1 MPGLTGGISL
11 APLKVELKADITG
24 FKSDMEKARVT
35 GVTEAEKISKSL
47 ENTAKTGERLSSV
60 GSNLTK
66 YVSLPLA
73 GVATVAGKMAM
84 DFEKSMGMV
93 STLLDGTTEQ
103 VKDRTAELSESVL
116 NVSKDTGVAAKDISG
131 GLYEVIS
138 AYGDTADSAK
148 ILEVAAKGA
157 KASGAST
164 TDTIRLLSS
173 VTKGYGNT
181 SYEANQKVADLAFLT
196 AKLGQ
201 TTFPELA
208 GSIGQVVPLCENLK
222 VSQEELFGVMAT
234 ATGVTG
240 NASEVTTQLKG
251 VLQSLMSPTK
261 DMTEL
266 MEGLGY
272 ANGQAMMESLGFQGA
287 LNTIVKA
294 AEDSGKPLQAY
305 IGSIEGQVLALALAG
320 AQSENLTEKNK
331 AMMEANGAAT
341 EAYEKSQDNMG
352 AKFEK
357 AMNKIMVSLIE
368 LGDAAAPTLEKIAD
382 MISDVADWFGSLS
395 DEQQENILKWGG
407 LAAAAGPVLK
417 LFGDGIQ
424 TFTKLKP
431 LISGLSK
438 GLETLGGAGKAISK
452 TVPEATTV
460 AADLGKTVG
469 GLPDLIKPA
478 AKEATELATAGGSI
492 AKALPDAS
500 KVIEG
505 VEYAIDGIPKAAAP
519 AAESLTTV
527 AGAAGE
533 AATAV
538 GGGSGLAGTLSNVL
552 GSSLGTAAI
561 GVGAFAVAAAGIG
574 VGVAEA
580 YKQMNADV
588 TPEIDLFS
596 ETLNKSTERIAASS
610 GMGAAIA
617 KDNTIKISDST
628 KEALGAYMALDDG
641 VTRTLYNIKLNSDT
655 LTQETADVLFS
666 NFDQMAQ
673 TIISKENENYNQRTE
688 TLSAFLSGNV
698 FLEQSTA
705 ESIRQKM
712 DEAHN
717 KEIASTEELQQRVNE
732 IREHMKENNGQIT
745 EAERVEL
752 ETIQNQMRDTAIGT
766 LSQTEE
772 EAAVIRARM
781 KDYQGRMS
789 AEMASELIKNA
800 NSARDSEIKAAEEK
814 RDGIIREAARL
825 KEAEIIT
832 QEEYD
837 QMVAA
842 ANQSCE
848 DQKSAANRTCQEVK
862 DEIVAGTPDIVSSVD
877 TQTGEMLS
885 VWDQFKRNVTSLFD
899 EIVNWWNG
907 LWFEPKTAQVFTEYT
922 DGGGVSGGGGGGG
935 GGGSWSYNGLSYVP
949 YDGFKITAHKGEGLL
964 TAEENKARIQA
975 TDPFSGAAINQNFYF
990 YGDNNS
996 PSEIGRAAEK
1006 AMRDIPTT
1014 P

>member
-11 APLKVELKADITG
+11 VPLKVELKADITG

-320 AQSENLTEKNK
+320 AQSENLTEKTK

-341 EAYEKSQDNMG
+341 EAYEKSQDNLG

-417 LFGDGIQ
+417 LLGGGIQ
-424 TFTKLKP
+424 TFTKLTP
-431 LISGLSK
+431 AIAGLSK
-438 GLETLGGAGKAISK
+438 GFEVLSGAGKTVTS
-452 TVPEATTV
+452 TVPKATSV
-460 AADLGKTVG
+460 AADLAKEVG
-469 GLPDLIKPA
+469 GLPALLKPA
-478 AKEATELATAGGSI
+478 AKEATGLATAGGSI
-492 AKALPDAS
+492 TKALPGAG

-505 VEYAIDGIPKAAAP
+505 VKYEVLALPD
-519 AAESLTTV
+519 
-527 AGAAGE
+527 AAGK
-533 AATAV
+533 ATTAL
-538 GGGSGLAGTLSNVL
+538 GGGTGLSGVLSNVL
-552 GSSLGTAAI
+552 GPSLGTAALGI
-561 GVGAFAVAAAGIG
+561 GAFAAAAAGIG

-588 TPEIDLFS
+588 VPEVDLFS
-596 ETLNKSTERIAASS
+596 ETLDTATKRITDSS

-617 KDNTIKISDST
+617 AENTVKISDAT
-628 KEALGAYMALDDG
+628 KEALGAYMELDDG
-641 VTRTLYNIKLNSDT
+641 VTQSLYNIGLNSENIT
-655 LTQETADVLFS
+655 AETTNTIFT
-666 NFDQMAQ
+666 NFASMSQML
-673 TIISKENENYNQRTE
+673 IDKENETYNTRIEALSTFLTSSSTMEATSGQAILDQINQRH
-688 TLSAFLSGNV
+688 SD
-698 FLEQSTA
+698 
-705 ESIRQKM
+705 R
-712 DEAHN
+712 
-717 KEIASTEELQQRVNE
+717 IASTEAMQARLTELQT
-732 IREHMKENNGQIT
+732 IAAANNGQLSR
-745 EAERVEL
+745 EEQAEL
-752 ETIQNQMRDTAIGT
+752 KSIQDQMREDAIGALT
-766 LSQTEE
+766 QTEQ
-772 EAAVIRARM
+772 EAAVIRARI
-781 KDYQGRMS
+781 KEYQGRLS
-789 AEMASELIKNA
+789 AEMASELIIKA
-800 NSARDSEIKAAEEK
+800 NEARDGEIKAAQEK
-814 RDGIIREAARL
+814 RDGIIVQ
-825 KEAEIIT
+825 AEGLRRAGDIT
-832 QEEYD
+832 QEQYD
-837 QMVAA
+837 GMVRAA
-842 ANQSCE
+842 QEGC
-848 DQKSAANRTCQEVK
+848 DQQISEAERTCDGVK
-862 DEIVAGTPDIVSSVD
+862 REIEEGTPGIEEAVDI
-877 TQTGEMLS
+877 QTGKMLTHWESFKKS
-885 VWDQFKRNVTSLFD
+885 VTGIFD
-899 EIVNWWNG
+899 SIAAWWNG
-907 LWFEPKTAQVFTEYT
+907 LSFNSKSPEVNIRNS
-922 DGGGVSGGGGGGG
+922 SGATGFGY
-935 GGGSWSYNGLSYVP
+935 SPAYNGVENVP
-949 YDGFKITAHKGEGLL
+949 YDGYRIYAHKDERLL
-964 TAEENKARIQA
+964 TAEENAAYTRML
-975 TDPFSGAAINQNFYF
+975 SGNSGGIHQEFNF

>member
-73 GVATVAGKMAM
+73 GVATAASKMTM
-84 DFEKSMGMV
+84 DFSKSMGMV

-103 VKDRTAELSESVL
+103 VKERTSELSESVL

-173 VTKGYGNT
+173 VTKGYGDT
-181 SYEANQKVADLAFLT
+181 SFEANQKVSDLAFLT

-208 GSIGQVVPLCENLK
+208 GSIGQVVPLCESLK

-240 NASEVTTQLKG
+240 NASEVSTQLKG

-320 AQSENLTEKNK
+320 AQSENLTEKTK

-417 LFGDGIQ
+417 LLGGGIQ
-424 TFTKLKP
+424 TFTKLTP
-431 LISGLSK
+431 AIAGFSK
-438 GLETLGGAGKAISK
+438 GFEVLSGAGKAVTS
-452 TVPEATTV
+452 TVPKATSV
-460 AADLGKTVG
+460 AADLAKEVG
-469 GLPDLIKPA
+469 GLPALLKPA

-492 AKALPDAS
+492 TKALPGAG

-505 VEYAIDGIPKAAAP
+505 VKYEVLALPD
-519 AAESLTTV
+519 
-527 AGAAGE
+527 AAGK
-533 AATAV
+533 ATTAL
-538 GGGSGLAGTLSNVL
+538 GGGTGLSGVLSNVF
-552 GSSLGTAAI
+552 GPSLGTAALGI
-561 GVGAFAVAAAGIG
+561 GAFAAAAAGIG
-574 VGVAEA
+574 VGVSEA

-588 TPEIDLFS
+588 VPEVDLFS
-596 ETLNKSTERIAASS
+596 ETLDTATKRITDSS
-610 GMGAAIA
+610 GMGASIA
-617 KDNTIKISDST
+617 AENTVKISDAT
-628 KEALGAYMALDDG
+628 KEALGAYMELDDG
-641 VTRTLYNIKLNSDT
+641 VTQSLYNIGLNSENIT
-655 LTQETADVLFS
+655 AETTNTIFT
-666 NFDQMAQ
+666 NFASMSQML
-673 TIISKENENYNQRTE
+673 IDKENETYNTRIEALSTFLTSSSTMEAASGQAILDQINQRH
-688 TLSAFLSGNV
+688 SD
-698 FLEQSTA
+698 
-705 ESIRQKM
+705 R
-712 DEAHN
+712 
-717 KEIASTEELQQRVNE
+717 IASTEAMQARLTELQT
-732 IREHMKENNGQIT
+732 IAAANNGQLSR
-745 EAERVEL
+745 EEQAEL
-752 ETIQNQMRDTAIGT
+752 KSIQDQMREDAIGALT
-766 LSQTEE
+766 QTEQ
-772 EAAVIRARM
+772 EAAVIRARI
-781 KDYQGRMS
+781 KEYQGRLS
-789 AEMASELIKNA
+789 AEMASELIIKA
-800 NSARDSEIKAAEEK
+800 NEARDGEIKAAQEK
-814 RDGIIREAARL
+814 RDGIIVQ
-825 KEAEIIT
+825 AEGLRRAGDIT
-832 QEEYD
+832 QEQYD
-837 QMVAA
+837 EMVRAA
-842 ANQSCE
+842 QEGC
-848 DQKSAANRTCQEVK
+848 DQQISEAERTCDGVK
-862 DEIVAGTPDIVSSVD
+862 REIEEGTPGIEEAVNI
-877 TQTGEMLS
+877 QTGKMLTHWESFKKS
-885 VWDQFKRNVTSLFD
+885 VTGIFD
-899 EIVNWWNG
+899 SIAEWWNG
-907 LWFEPKTAQVFTEYT
+907 LSFNSKSPEVNIRNS
-922 DGGGVSGGGGGGG
+922 SGATGFGY
-935 GGGSWSYNGLSYVP
+935 SHSYNGVENVP
-949 YDGFKITAHKGEGLL
+949 YDGYRIYAHKDERLL
-964 TAEENKARIQA
+964 TAEENAAYTRML
-975 TDPFSGAAINQNFYF
+975 SGNSGGIHQEFNF

>member
-73 GVATVAGKMAM
+73 GVATAASKMTM
-84 DFEKSMGMV
+84 DFSKSMGMV

-103 VKDRTAELSESVL
+103 VKERTSELSESVL

-173 VTKGYGNT
+173 VTKGYGDT
-181 SYEANQKVADLAFLT
+181 SFEANQKVSDLAFLT

-208 GSIGQVVPLCENLK
+208 GSIGQVVPLCESLK

-240 NASEVTTQLKG
+240 NASEVSTQLKG

-320 AQSENLTEKNK
+320 AQSENLTEKTK

-417 LFGDGIQ
+417 LLGGGIQ
-424 TFTKLKP
+424 TFTKLTP
-431 LISGLSK
+431 AIAGFSK
-438 GLETLGGAGKAISK
+438 GFEVLSGAGKAVTS
-452 TVPEATTV
+452 TVPKATSV
-460 AADLGKTVG
+460 AADLAKEVG
-469 GLPDLIKPA
+469 GLPALLKPA

-492 AKALPDAS
+492 TKALPGAG

-505 VEYAIDGIPKAAAP
+505 VKYEVLALPD
-519 AAESLTTV
+519 
-527 AGAAGE
+527 AAGK
-533 AATAV
+533 ATTAL
-538 GGGSGLAGTLSNVL
+538 GGGTGLSGVLSNVL
-552 GSSLGTAAI
+552 GPSLGTAALGI
-561 GVGAFAVAAAGIG
+561 GAFAAAAAGIG

-588 TPEIDLFS
+588 VPEVDLFS
-596 ETLNKSTERIAASS
+596 ETLDTATKRITDSS
-610 GMGAAIA
+610 GKGASIA
-617 KDNTIKISDST
+617 VENTVKISDAT
-628 KEALGAYMALDDG
+628 KEALGAYMELDDG
-641 VTRTLYNIKLNSDT
+641 VTQSLYNIGLNSENIT
-655 LTQETADVLFS
+655 AETTNTIFTNFS
-666 NFDQMAQ
+666 SMSQML
-673 TIISKENENYNQRTE
+673 IDKENETYNTRIE
-688 TLSAFLSGNV
+688 TLSTFLTSSSTMEAASGQAILDQIN
-698 FLEQSTA
+698 QRHSD
-705 ESIRQKM
+705 R
-712 DEAHN
+712 
-717 KEIASTEELQQRVNE
+717 IASTEAMQARLTELQT
-732 IREHMKENNGQIT
+732 IAAANNGQLSR
-745 EAERVEL
+745 EEQAEL
-752 ETIQNQMRDTAIGT
+752 KSIQDQMREDAIGALT
-766 LSQTEE
+766 QTEQ
-772 EAAVIRARM
+772 EAAVIRARI
-781 KDYQGRMS
+781 KEYQGRLS
-789 AEMASELIKNA
+789 AEMASELIIKA
-800 NSARDSEIKAAEEK
+800 NEARDGEIKAAQEK
-814 RDGIIREAARL
+814 RDGIIVQ
-825 KEAEIIT
+825 AEGLRRAGDIT
-832 QEEYD
+832 QEQYD
-837 QMVAA
+837 EMVRAA
-842 ANQSCE
+842 QEGC
-848 DQKSAANRTCQEVK
+848 DQQISEAERTCDGVK
-862 DEIVAGTPDIVSSVD
+862 REIEEGTPGIEEAVDI
-877 TQTGEMLS
+877 QTGKMLTHWESFKKS
-885 VWDQFKRNVTSLFD
+885 VTGIFD
-899 EIVNWWNG
+899 SIAEWWNG
-907 LWFEPKTAQVFTEYT
+907 LSFNSKSPEVNIRNS
-922 DGGGVSGGGGGGG
+922 SGATGFGY
-935 GGGSWSYNGLSYVP
+935 SHSYNGVENVP
-949 YDGFKITAHKGEGLL
+949 YDGYRIYAHKDERLL
-964 TAEENKARIQA
+964 TAEENAAYTRML
-975 TDPFSGAAINQNFYF
+975 SGNSGGIHQEFNF

-1006 AMRDIPTT
+1006 AVRNIPTT

>member
-173 VTKGYGNT
+173 VTKGYGDT
-181 SYEANQKVADLAFLT
+181 SFEANQKVADLAFLT

-208 GSIGQVVPLCENLK
+208 SSIGQVVPLCENLK

-240 NASEVTTQLKG
+240 TASEVSTQLKG
-251 VLQSLMSPTK
+251 VLQALMSPTES
-261 DMTEL
+261 MIVL
-266 MEGLGY
+266 MNDLGY
-272 ANGQAMMESLGFQGA
+272 ANGQAMMESLGLQGSI
-287 LNTIVKA
+287 NTIVKA
-294 AEDSGKPLQAY
+294 AEDSGKPLQDY
-305 IGSIEGQVLALALAG
+305 IGEINGQIIALALAG
-320 AQSENLTEKNK
+320 AQSENLTEKTK

-424 TFTKLKP
+424 MFTKLTP
-431 LISGLSK
+431 AIAGLSK
-438 GLETLGGAGKAISK
+438 GFDVLSGAGKSVTR
-452 TVPEATTV
+452 TVPKATSV
-460 AADLGKTVG
+460 AKDLAKEVG
-469 GLPDLIKPA
+469 GLPALLKPA

-574 VGVAEA
+574 VGIAEA

-588 TPEIDLFS
+588 VPEVDLFS
-596 ETLNKSTERIAASS
+596 ETIDTATKRIADSS
-610 GMGAAIA
+610 GMGASIA
-617 KDNTIKISDST
+617 AENTVKISDAT
-628 KEALGAYMALDDG
+628 KEALGAYMELDDG
-641 VTRTLYNIKLNSDT
+641 VTQSLYNIGLNSENIT
-655 LTQETADVLFS
+655 AETTNTIFT
-666 NFDQMAQ
+666 NFASMSQML
-673 TIISKENENYNQRTE
+673 IDKENETYNTRIEALSTFLTSSSTMEAASGQAILDQINQRH
-688 TLSAFLSGNV
+688 SDRIS
-698 FLEQSTA
+698 
-705 ESIRQKM
+705 
-712 DEAHN
+712 
-717 KEIASTEELQQRVNE
+717 STEAMQARLTELQT
-732 IREHMKENNGQIT
+732 IAAANNGQLSR
-745 EAERVEL
+745 EEQAEL
-752 ETIQNQMRDTAIGT
+752 KSIQDQMREDAIGALT
-766 LSQTEE
+766 QTEQ
-772 EAAVIRARM
+772 EAAVIRARI
-781 KDYQGRMS
+781 KEYQGRLS
-789 AEMASELIKNA
+789 AEMASELIIKA
-800 NSARDSEIKAAEEK
+800 NEARDGEIKAAQEK
-814 RDGIIREAARL
+814 RDGIIVQ
-825 KEAEIIT
+825 AEGLRRAGDIT
-832 QEEYD
+832 QEQYD
-837 QMVAA
+837 EMVRAA
-842 ANQSCE
+842 QEGC
-848 DQKSAANRTCQEVK
+848 DQQISEAERTCDGVK
-862 DEIVAGTPDIVSSVD
+862 KEIEEGTPGILNALNI
-877 TQTGEMLS
+877 QTGEMLS
-885 VWDQFKRNVTSLFD
+885 PFEIFKENVLGIFNSIAAWWDNLPFNK
-899 EIVNWWNG
+899 
-907 LWFEPKTAQVFTEYT
+907 
-922 DGGGVSGGGGGGG
+922 GVSVTDRIKNSSGY
-935 GGGSWSYNGLSYVP
+935 SHSYNGVENVP
-949 YDGFKITAHKGEGLL
+949 YDGYRIYAHKDERLL
-964 TAEENKARIQA
+964 TAEENAAYTRML
-975 TDPFSGAAINQNFYF
+975 SGNSGGIHQEFNF

>member
-73 GVATVAGKMAM
+73 GVATAASKMTM
-84 DFEKSMGMV
+84 DFSKSMGMV

-103 VKDRTAELSESVL
+103 VKERTSELSESVL

-173 VTKGYGNT
+173 VTKGYGDT
-181 SYEANQKVADLAFLT
+181 SFEANQKVSDLAFLT

-208 GSIGQVVPLCENLK
+208 GSIGQVVPLCESLK

-240 NASEVTTQLKG
+240 NASEVSTQLKG

-320 AQSENLTEKNK
+320 AQSENLTEKTK

-417 LFGDGIQ
+417 LLGGGIQ
-424 TFTKLKP
+424 TFTKLTP
-431 LISGLSK
+431 AIAGFSK
-438 GLETLGGAGKAISK
+438 GFEVLSGAGKAVTS
-452 TVPEATTV
+452 TVPKATSV
-460 AADLGKTVG
+460 AADLAKEVG
-469 GLPDLIKPA
+469 GLPALLKPA

-492 AKALPDAS
+492 TKALPGAG

-505 VEYAIDGIPKAAAP
+505 VKYEVLALPD
-519 AAESLTTV
+519 
-527 AGAAGE
+527 AAGK
-533 AATAV
+533 ATTAL
-538 GGGSGLAGTLSNVL
+538 GGGTGLSGVLSNVF
-552 GSSLGTAAI
+552 GPSLGTAALGI
-561 GVGAFAVAAAGIG
+561 GAFAAAAAGIG
-574 VGVAEA
+574 VGVSEA

-588 TPEIDLFS
+588 VPEVDLFS
-596 ETLNKSTERIAASS
+596 ETLDTATKRITDSS
-610 GMGAAIA
+610 GMGASIA
-617 KDNTIKISDST
+617 AENTVKISDAT
-628 KEALGAYMALDDG
+628 KEALGAYMELDDG
-641 VTRTLYNIKLNSDT
+641 VTQSLYNIGLNSENIT
-655 LTQETADVLFS
+655 AETTNTIFT
-666 NFDQMAQ
+666 NFASMSQML
-673 TIISKENENYNQRTE
+673 IDRENETYNTRIEALSTFLTSSSNMEAASGQAILDQINQRH
-688 TLSAFLSGNV
+688 SD
-698 FLEQSTA
+698 
-705 ESIRQKM
+705 R
-712 DEAHN
+712 
-717 KEIASTEELQQRVNE
+717 IASTEAMQARLTELQT
-732 IREHMKENNGQIT
+732 IAAANNGQLSR
-745 EAERVEL
+745 EEQAEL
-752 ETIQNQMRDTAIGT
+752 KSIQDQMREDAIGALT
-766 LSQTEE
+766 QTEQ
-772 EAAVIRARM
+772 EAAVIRARI
-781 KDYQGRMS
+781 KEYQGRLS
-789 AEMASELIKNA
+789 AEMASELIIKA
-800 NSARDSEIKAAEEK
+800 NEARDGEIKAAQEK
-814 RDGIIREAARL
+814 RDGIIVQ
-825 KEAEIIT
+825 AEGLRRAGDIT
-832 QEEYD
+832 QEQYD
-837 QMVAA
+837 EMVRAA
-842 ANQSCE
+842 QEGC
-848 DQKSAANRTCQEVK
+848 DQQISEAERTCDGVK
-862 DEIVAGTPDIVSSVD
+862 REIEEGTPGIEEAVDI
-877 TQTGEMLS
+877 QTGKMLTHWESFKKS
-885 VWDQFKRNVTSLFD
+885 VTGIFD
-899 EIVNWWNG
+899 SIAEWWNG
-907 LWFEPKTAQVFTEYT
+907 LSFNSKSPEVNIRNS
-922 DGGGVSGGGGGGG
+922 SGATGFGY
-935 GGGSWSYNGLSYVP
+935 SPAYNGVENVP
-949 YDGFKITAHKGEGLL
+949 YDGYRIYAHKDERLL
-964 TAEENKARIQA
+964 TAEENAAYTRML
-975 TDPFSGAAINQNFYF
+975 SGNSGGIHQEFNF

-1006 AMRDIPTT
+1006 AVRNIPTT

>member
-73 GVATVAGKMAM
+73 GVATAASKMTM
-84 DFEKSMGMV
+84 DFSKSMGMV

-103 VKDRTAELSESVL
+103 VKERTSELSESVL

-173 VTKGYGNT
+173 VTKGYGDT
-181 SYEANQKVADLAFLT
+181 SFEANQKVSDLAFLT

-208 GSIGQVVPLCENLK
+208 GSIGQVVPLCESLK

-320 AQSENLTEKNK
+320 AQSENLTEKTK

-417 LFGDGIQ
+417 LLGGGIQ
-424 TFTKLKP
+424 TFTKLTP
-431 LISGLSK
+431 AIAGFSK
-438 GLETLGGAGKAISK
+438 GFEVLSGAGKAVTS
-452 TVPEATTV
+452 TVPKATSV
-460 AADLGKTVG
+460 AADLAKEVG
-469 GLPDLIKPA
+469 GLPALLKPA

-492 AKALPDAS
+492 TKALPGAG

-505 VEYAIDGIPKAAAP
+505 VKYEVLALPD
-519 AAESLTTV
+519 
-527 AGAAGE
+527 AAGK
-533 AATAV
+533 ATTAL
-538 GGGSGLAGTLSNVL
+538 GGGTGLSGVLSNVL
-552 GSSLGTAAI
+552 GPSLGTAALGI
-561 GVGAFAVAAAGIG
+561 GAFAAAAAGIG

-588 TPEIDLFS
+588 VPEVDLFS
-596 ETLNKSTERIAASS
+596 ETLDTATKRITDSS
-610 GMGAAIA
+610 GKGVSIA
-617 KDNTIKISDST
+617 VENTVKISDAT
-628 KEALGAYMALDDG
+628 KEALGAYMELDDG
-641 VTRTLYNIKLNSDT
+641 VTQSLYNIGLNSENIT
-655 LTQETADVLFS
+655 AETTNTIFTNFS
-666 NFDQMAQ
+666 SMSQML
-673 TIISKENENYNQRTE
+673 IDKENETYNTRIE
-688 TLSAFLSGNV
+688 TLSTFLTSSSTMEAASGQAILDQIN
-698 FLEQSTA
+698 QRHSD
-705 ESIRQKM
+705 R
-712 DEAHN
+712 
-717 KEIASTEELQQRVNE
+717 IASTEAMQARLTELQT
-732 IREHMKENNGQIT
+732 IAAANNGQLSR
-745 EAERVEL
+745 EEQAEL
-752 ETIQNQMRDTAIGT
+752 KSIQDQMREDAIGALT
-766 LSQTEE
+766 QTEQ
-772 EAAVIRARM
+772 EAAVIRARI
-781 KDYQGRMS
+781 KEYQGRLS
-789 AEMASELIKNA
+789 AEMASELIIKA
-800 NSARDSEIKAAEEK
+800 NEARDGEIKAAQEK
-814 RDGIIREAARL
+814 RDGIIVQ
-825 KEAEIIT
+825 AEGLRRAGDIT
-832 QEEYD
+832 QEQYD
-837 QMVAA
+837 EMVRAA
-842 ANQSCE
+842 QEGC
-848 DQKSAANRTCQEVK
+848 DQQISEAERTCDGVK
-862 DEIVAGTPDIVSSVD
+862 REIEEGTPGIEEAVDI
-877 TQTGEMLS
+877 QTGKMLTHWESFKKS
-885 VWDQFKRNVTSLFD
+885 VTGIFD
-899 EIVNWWNG
+899 SIAEWWNG
-907 LWFEPKTAQVFTEYT
+907 LSFNSKSPEVNIRNS
-922 DGGGVSGGGGGGG
+922 SGATGFGY
-935 GGGSWSYNGLSYVP
+935 SHSYNGVENVP
-949 YDGFKITAHKGEGLL
+949 YDGYRIYAHKDERLL
-964 TAEENKARIQA
+964 TAEENAAYTRML
-975 TDPFSGAAINQNFYF
+975 SGNSGGIHQEFNF

-1006 AMRDIPTT
+1006 AVRNIPTT

>member
-208 GSIGQVVPLCENLK
+208 GSIGQVVPLCESLK

-320 AQSENLTEKNK
+320 AQSENLTEKTK

-424 TFTKLKP
+424 TFTKLTP
-431 LISGLSK
+431 AIAGLSK
-438 GLETLGGAGKAISK
+438 GFDVLSGAGKAVTR
-452 TVPEATTV
+452 TVPKATSV
-460 AADLGKTVG
+460 AKDLAKEVG
-469 GLPDLIKPA
+469 GLPALLKPA

-538 GGGSGLAGTLSNVL
+538 GGGSGLAETLSNVL

-574 VGVAEA
+574 VGIAEA

-588 TPEIDLFS
+588 VPEVDLFS
-596 ETLNKSTERIAASS
+596 DTLNIATKRITDSS
-610 GMGAAIA
+610 GNAAAIA
-617 KDNTIKISDST
+617 KSNAVIISDAT
-628 KEALGAYMALDDG
+628 KEALGAYMELDDG
-641 VTRTLYNIKLNSDT
+641 VSVALYNIKMNSNIAT
-655 LTQETADVLFS
+655 EETSNILIE
-666 NFDQMAQ
+666 NFDKMSETLLQ
-673 TIISKENENYNQRTE
+673 KENESYNARIE
-688 TLSAFLSGNV
+688 TLGAFLQNNI
-698 FLEQSTA
+698 FLEETNGQVIL
-705 ESIRQKM
+705 EKINQ
-712 DEAHN
+712 AHTE
-717 KEIASTEELQQRVNE
+717 KITKTEETEARINE
-732 IREHMKENNGQIT
+732 ILSAAAENNWQLT
-745 EAERVEL
+745 ESQRIEL
-752 ETIQNQMRDTAIGT
+752 ATLQGKMRDDAINS

-781 KDYQGRMS
+781 KDYQGRLS
-789 AEMASELIKNA
+789 AEMASELIQKA
-800 NSARDSEIKAAEEK
+800 NEARDGEVKAAEEK
-814 RDGIIREAARL
+814 RDGIIREAARM
-825 KEAEIIT
+825 KEAKTIT

-837 QMVAA
+837 QMVDA
-842 ANQSCE
+842 ANKSCE
-848 DQKSAANRTCQEVK
+848 NQKSAANRTCKEVK
-862 DEIVAGTPDIVSSVD
+862 DEIVAGTPDIVKAVD
-877 TQTGEMLS
+877 IQTGQMLTPWETFKKNVLGIFNS
-885 VWDQFKRNVTSLFD
+885 IAAWWDNLPFNK
-899 EIVNWWNG
+899 
-907 LWFEPKTAQVFTEYT
+907 
-922 DGGGVSGGGGGGG
+922 GVSVTDRIKNSSGY
-935 GGGSWSYNGLSYVP
+935 SYRYNGVENVP
-949 YDGFKITAHKGEGLL
+949 YDGYRIYAHKDERLL
-964 TAEENKARIQA
+964 TAEENAAYTRML
-975 TDPFSGAAINQNFYF
+975 SGNSGGIHQEFNF

>member
-320 AQSENLTEKNK
+320 AQSENLTEKTK

-341 EAYEKSQDNMG
+341 EAYEKSQDNLG

-417 LFGDGIQ
+417 LLGGGIQ
-424 TFTKLKP
+424 TFTKLTP
-431 LISGLSK
+431 AIAGLSK
-438 GLETLGGAGKAISK
+438 GFEVLSGAGKTVTS
-452 TVPEATTV
+452 TVPKATSV
-460 AADLGKTVG
+460 AADLAKEVG
-469 GLPDLIKPA
+469 GLPALLKPA
-478 AKEATELATAGGSI
+478 AKEATGLATAGGSI
-492 AKALPDAS
+492 TKALPGAG

-505 VEYAIDGIPKAAAP
+505 VKYEVLALPD
-519 AAESLTTV
+519 
-527 AGAAGE
+527 AAGK
-533 AATAV
+533 ATTAL
-538 GGGSGLAGTLSNVL
+538 GGGTGLSGVLSNVL
-552 GSSLGTAAI
+552 GPSLGTAALGI
-561 GVGAFAVAAAGIG
+561 GAFAAAAAGIG

-588 TPEIDLFS
+588 VPEVDLFS
-596 ETLNKSTERIAASS
+596 ETLDTATKRITDSS

-617 KDNTIKISDST
+617 AENTVKISDAT
-628 KEALGAYMALDDG
+628 KEALGAYMELDDG
-641 VTRTLYNIKLNSDT
+641 VTQSLYNIGLNSENIT
-655 LTQETADVLFS
+655 AETTNTIFT
-666 NFDQMAQ
+666 NFASMSQML
-673 TIISKENENYNQRTE
+673 IDKENETYNTRIEALSTFLTSSSTMEATSGQAILDQINQRH
-688 TLSAFLSGNV
+688 SD
-698 FLEQSTA
+698 
-705 ESIRQKM
+705 R
-712 DEAHN
+712 
-717 KEIASTEELQQRVNE
+717 IASTEAMQARLTELQT
-732 IREHMKENNGQIT
+732 IAAANNGQLSR
-745 EAERVEL
+745 EEQAEL
-752 ETIQNQMRDTAIGT
+752 KSIQDQMREDAIGALT
-766 LSQTEE
+766 QTEQ
-772 EAAVIRARM
+772 EAAVIRARI
-781 KDYQGRMS
+781 KEYQGRLS
-789 AEMASELIKNA
+789 AEMASELIIKA
-800 NSARDSEIKAAEEK
+800 NEARDGEIKAAQEK
-814 RDGIIREAARL
+814 RDGIIVQ
-825 KEAEIIT
+825 AEGLRRAGDIT
-832 QEEYD
+832 QEQYD
-837 QMVAA
+837 GMVRAA
-842 ANQSCE
+842 QEGC
-848 DQKSAANRTCQEVK
+848 DQQISEAERTCDGVK
-862 DEIVAGTPDIVSSVD
+862 REIEEGTPGIEEAVDI
-877 TQTGEMLS
+877 QTGKMLTHWESFKKS
-885 VWDQFKRNVTSLFD
+885 VTGIFD
-899 EIVNWWNG
+899 SIAAWWNG
-907 LWFEPKTAQVFTEYT
+907 LSFNSKSPEVNIRNS
-922 DGGGVSGGGGGGG
+922 SGATGFGY
-935 GGGSWSYNGLSYVP
+935 SPAYNGVENVP
-949 YDGFKITAHKGEGLL
+949 YDGYRIYAHKDERLL
-964 TAEENKARIQA
+964 TAEENAAYTRML
-975 TDPFSGAAINQNFYF
+975 SGNSGGIHQEFNF

-1006 AMRDIPTT
+1006 AVRNIPTT

>member
-73 GVATVAGKMAM
+73 GVATAASKMTM
-84 DFEKSMGMV
+84 DFSKSMGMV

-103 VKDRTAELSESVL
+103 VKERTSELSESVL

-173 VTKGYGNT
+173 VTKGYGDT
-181 SYEANQKVADLAFLT
+181 SFEANQKVSDLAFLT

-208 GSIGQVVPLCENLK
+208 GSIGQVVPLCESLK

-240 NASEVTTQLKG
+240 NASEVSTQLKG

-320 AQSENLTEKNK
+320 AQSENLTEKTK

-395 DEQQENILKWGG
+395 DEQQENLLKWGG

-417 LFGDGIQ
+417 LLGGGIQ
-424 TFTKLKP
+424 TFTKLTP
-431 LISGLSK
+431 AIAGFSK
-438 GLETLGGAGKAISK
+438 GFEVLSGAGKAVTS
-452 TVPEATTV
+452 TVPKATSV
-460 AADLGKTVG
+460 AADLAKEVG
-469 GLPDLIKPA
+469 GLPALLKPA

-492 AKALPDAS
+492 TKALPGAG

-505 VEYAIDGIPKAAAP
+505 VKYEVLALPD
-519 AAESLTTV
+519 
-527 AGAAGE
+527 AAGK
-533 AATAV
+533 ATTAL
-538 GGGSGLAGTLSNVL
+538 GGGTGLSGVLSNVF
-552 GSSLGTAAI
+552 GPSLGTAALGI
-561 GVGAFAVAAAGIG
+561 SAFAAAAAGIG

-580 YKQMNADV
+580 YRQMNADV
-588 TPEIDLFS
+588 VPEVDLFS
-596 ETLNKSTERIAASS
+596 ETLDTATKRITDSS
-610 GMGAAIA
+610 GMGASIA
-617 KDNTIKISDST
+617 AENTVKISDAT
-628 KEALGAYMALDDG
+628 KEALGAYMELDDG
-641 VTRTLYNIKLNSDT
+641 VTQSLYNIGLNSENIT
-655 LTQETADVLFS
+655 AETTNTIFT
-666 NFDQMAQ
+666 NFASMSQML
-673 TIISKENENYNQRTE
+673 IDKENETYNTRIE
-688 TLSAFLSGNV
+688 TLSTFLTSSSTMEAASGQAILDQIN
-698 FLEQSTA
+698 QRHSD
-705 ESIRQKM
+705 R
-712 DEAHN
+712 
-717 KEIASTEELQQRVNE
+717 IASTEAMQARLTELQT
-732 IREHMKENNGQIT
+732 IAAANNGQLSR
-745 EAERVEL
+745 EEQAEL
-752 ETIQNQMRDTAIGT
+752 KSIQDQMREDAIGALT
-766 LSQTEE
+766 QTEQ
-772 EAAVIRARM
+772 EAAVIRARI
-781 KDYQGRMS
+781 KEYQGRLS
-789 AEMASELIKNA
+789 AEMASELIIKA
-800 NSARDSEIKAAEEK
+800 NEARDGEIKAAQEK
-814 RDGIIREAARL
+814 RDGIIVQ
-825 KEAEIIT
+825 AEGLRRAGDIT
-832 QEEYD
+832 QEQYD
-837 QMVAA
+837 EMVRAA
-842 ANQSCE
+842 QEGC
-848 DQKSAANRTCQEVK
+848 DQQISEAERTCDGVK
-862 DEIVAGTPDIVSSVD
+862 REIEEGTPGIEEAVDI
-877 TQTGEMLS
+877 QTGKMLTHWESFKKS
-885 VWDQFKRNVTSLFD
+885 VTGIFD
-899 EIVNWWNG
+899 SIAEWWNG
-907 LWFEPKTAQVFTEYT
+907 LSFNSKSPEVNIRNS
-922 DGGGVSGGGGGGG
+922 SGATGFGY
-935 GGGSWSYNGLSYVP
+935 SHSYNGVENVP
-949 YDGFKITAHKGEGLL
+949 YDGYRIYAHKDERLL
-964 TAEENKARIQA
+964 TAEENAAYTRML
-975 TDPFSGAAINQNFYF
+975 SGNSGGIHQEFNF

-1006 AMRDIPTT
+1006 AVRNIPTT

>member
-251 VLQSLMSPTK
+251 VLQLLMSPTK

-320 AQSENLTEKNK
+320 AQSENLTEKTK

-341 EAYEKSQDNMG
+341 EAYEKSQDNLG

-417 LFGDGIQ
+417 LLGGGIQ
-424 TFTKLKP
+424 TFTKLTP
-431 LISGLSK
+431 AIAGLSK
-438 GLETLGGAGKAISK
+438 GFEVLSGAGKTVTS
-452 TVPEATTV
+452 TVPKATSV
-460 AADLGKTVG
+460 AADLAKEVG
-469 GLPDLIKPA
+469 GLPALLKPA
-478 AKEATELATAGGSI
+478 AKEATGLATAGGSI
-492 AKALPDAS
+492 TKALPGAG

-505 VEYAIDGIPKAAAP
+505 VKYEVLALPD
-519 AAESLTTV
+519 
-527 AGAAGE
+527 AAGK
-533 AATAV
+533 ATTAL
-538 GGGSGLAGTLSNVL
+538 GGGTGLSGVLSNVL
-552 GSSLGTAAI
+552 GPSLGTAALGI
-561 GVGAFAVAAAGIG
+561 GAFAAAAAGIG

-588 TPEIDLFS
+588 VPEVDLFS
-596 ETLNKSTERIAASS
+596 ETLDTATKRITDSS

-617 KDNTIKISDST
+617 AENTVKISDAT
-628 KEALGAYMALDDG
+628 KEALGAYMELDDG
-641 VTRTLYNIKLNSDT
+641 VTQSLYNIGLNSENIT
-655 LTQETADVLFS
+655 AETTNTIFT
-666 NFDQMAQ
+666 NFASMSQML
-673 TIISKENENYNQRTE
+673 IDKENETYNTRIEALSTFLTSSSTMEATSGQAILDQINQRH
-688 TLSAFLSGNV
+688 SD
-698 FLEQSTA
+698 
-705 ESIRQKM
+705 R
-712 DEAHN
+712 
-717 KEIASTEELQQRVNE
+717 IASTEAMQARLTELQT
-732 IREHMKENNGQIT
+732 IAAANNGQLSR
-745 EAERVEL
+745 EEQAEL
-752 ETIQNQMRDTAIGT
+752 KSIQDQMREDAIGALT
-766 LSQTEE
+766 QTEQ
-772 EAAVIRARM
+772 EAAVIRARI
-781 KDYQGRMS
+781 KEYQGRLS
-789 AEMASELIKNA
+789 AEMASELIIKA
-800 NSARDSEIKAAEEK
+800 NEARDGEIKAAQEK
-814 RDGIIREAARL
+814 RDGIIVQ
-825 KEAEIIT
+825 AEGLRRAGDIT
-832 QEEYD
+832 QEQYD
-837 QMVAA
+837 GMVRAA
-842 ANQSCE
+842 QEGC
-848 DQKSAANRTCQEVK
+848 DQQISEAERTCDGVK
-862 DEIVAGTPDIVSSVD
+862 REIEEGTPGIEEAVDI
-877 TQTGEMLS
+877 QTGKMLTHWESFKKS
-885 VWDQFKRNVTSLFD
+885 VTGIFD
-899 EIVNWWNG
+899 SIAAWWNG
-907 LWFEPKTAQVFTEYT
+907 LSFNSKSPEVNIRNS
-922 DGGGVSGGGGGGG
+922 SGATGFGY
-935 GGGSWSYNGLSYVP
+935 SPAYNGVENVP
-949 YDGFKITAHKGEGLL
+949 YDGYRIYAHKDERLL
-964 TAEENKARIQA
+964 TAEENAAYTRML
-975 TDPFSGAAINQNFYF
+975 SGNSGGIHQEFNF

-1006 AMRDIPTT
+1006 AVRNIPTT

>member
-320 AQSENLTEKNK
+320 AQSENLTEKTK

-588 TPEIDLFS
+588 VPEVDLFS
-596 ETLNKSTERIAASS
+596 ETLDTATKRITDSS

-617 KDNTIKISDST
+617 AENTVKISDAT
-628 KEALGAYMALDDG
+628 KEALGAYMELDDG
-641 VTRTLYNIKLNSDT
+641 VTQSLYNIGLNSENIT
-655 LTQETADVLFS
+655 AETTNTIFT
-666 NFDQMAQ
+666 NFASMSQML
-673 TIISKENENYNQRTE
+673 IDKENETYNTRIEALSTFLTSSSTMEATSGQAILDQINQRH
-688 TLSAFLSGNV
+688 SD
-698 FLEQSTA
+698 
-705 ESIRQKM
+705 R
-712 DEAHN
+712 
-717 KEIASTEELQQRVNE
+717 IASTEAMQARLTELQT
-732 IREHMKENNGQIT
+732 IAAANNGQLSR
-745 EAERVEL
+745 EEQAEL
-752 ETIQNQMRDTAIGT
+752 KSIQDQMREDAIGALT
-766 LSQTEE
+766 QTEQ
-772 EAAVIRARM
+772 EAAVIRARI
-781 KDYQGRMS
+781 KEYQGRLS
-789 AEMASELIKNA
+789 AEMASELIIKA
-800 NSARDSEIKAAEEK
+800 NEARDGEIKAAQEK
-814 RDGIIREAARL
+814 RDGIIVQ
-825 KEAEIIT
+825 AEGLRRAGDIT
-832 QEEYD
+832 QEQYD
-837 QMVAA
+837 EMVRAA
-842 ANQSCE
+842 QEGC
-848 DQKSAANRTCQEVK
+848 DQQISEAERTCDGVK
-862 DEIVAGTPDIVSSVD
+862 REIEEGTPGIEEAVDI
-877 TQTGEMLS
+877 QTGKMLTHWESFKKS
-885 VWDQFKRNVTSLFD
+885 VTGIFD
-899 EIVNWWNG
+899 SIAAWWNG
-907 LWFEPKTAQVFTEYT
+907 LSFNSKSPEVNIRNS
-922 DGGGVSGGGGGGG
+922 SGATGFGY
-935 GGGSWSYNGLSYVP
+935 SPAYNGVENVP
-949 YDGFKITAHKGEGLL
+949 YDGYRIYAHKDERLL
-964 TAEENKARIQA
+964 TAEENAAYTRML
-975 TDPFSGAAINQNFYF
+975 SGNSGGIHQEFNF

-1006 AMRDIPTT
+1006 AVRNIPRM

>member
-320 AQSENLTEKNK
+320 AQSENLTEKTK

-341 EAYEKSQDNMG
+341 EAYEKSQDNLG

-417 LFGDGIQ
+417 LLGGGIQ
-424 TFTKLKP
+424 TFTKLTP
-431 LISGLSK
+431 AIAGLSK
-438 GLETLGGAGKAISK
+438 GFEVLSGAGKTVTS
-452 TVPEATTV
+452 TVPKATSV
-460 AADLGKTVG
+460 AADLAKEVG
-469 GLPDLIKPA
+469 GLPALLKPA
-478 AKEATELATAGGSI
+478 AKEATGLATAGGSI
-492 AKALPDAS
+492 TKALPGAG

-505 VEYAIDGIPKAAAP
+505 VKYEVLALPD
-519 AAESLTTV
+519 
-527 AGAAGE
+527 AAGK
-533 AATAV
+533 ATTAL
-538 GGGSGLAGTLSNVL
+538 GGGTGLSGVLSNVL
-552 GSSLGTAAI
+552 GPSLGTAALGI
-561 GVGAFAVAAAGIG
+561 GAFAAAAAGIG

-588 TPEIDLFS
+588 VPEVDLFS
-596 ETLNKSTERIAASS
+596 ETLDTATKRITDSS

-617 KDNTIKISDST
+617 AENTVKISDAT
-628 KEALGAYMALDDG
+628 KEALGAYMELDDG
-641 VTRTLYNIKLNSDT
+641 VTQSLYNIGLNSENIT
-655 LTQETADVLFS
+655 AETTNTIFT
-666 NFDQMAQ
+666 NFASMSQML
-673 TIISKENENYNQRTE
+673 IDKENETYNTRIEALSTFLTSSSTMEATSGQAILDQINQRH
-688 TLSAFLSGNV
+688 SD
-698 FLEQSTA
+698 
-705 ESIRQKM
+705 R
-712 DEAHN
+712 
-717 KEIASTEELQQRVNE
+717 IASTEAMQARLTELQT
-732 IREHMKENNGQIT
+732 IAAANNGQLSR
-745 EAERVEL
+745 EEQAEL
-752 ETIQNQMRDTAIGT
+752 KSIQDQMREDAIGALT
-766 LSQTEE
+766 QTEQ
-772 EAAVIRARM
+772 EAAVIRARI
-781 KDYQGRMS
+781 KEYQGRLS
-789 AEMASELIKNA
+789 AEMASELIIKA
-800 NSARDSEIKAAEEK
+800 NEARDGEIKAAQEK
-814 RDGIIREAARL
+814 RDGIIVQ
-825 KEAEIIT
+825 AEGLRRAGDIT
-832 QEEYD
+832 QEQYD
-837 QMVAA
+837 GMVRAA
-842 ANQSCE
+842 QEGC
-848 DQKSAANRTCQEVK
+848 DQQISEAERTCDGVK
-862 DEIVAGTPDIVSSVD
+862 REIEEGTPGIEEAVDI
-877 TQTGEMLS
+877 QTGKMLTHWESFKKS
-885 VWDQFKRNVTSLFD
+885 VTGIFD
-899 EIVNWWNG
+899 SIAAWWNG
-907 LWFEPKTAQVFTEYT
+907 LSFNSKSPEVNIRNS
-922 DGGGVSGGGGGGG
+922 SGATGFGY
-935 GGGSWSYNGLSYVP
+935 SPAYNGVENVP
-949 YDGFKITAHKGEGLL
+949 YDGYRIYAHKDERLL
-964 TAEENKARIQA
+964 TAEENAAYTRML
-975 TDPFSGAAINQNFYF
+975 SGNSGGIHQEFNF